1 MSELEK
7 MQNQISDLYQLLA
20 IVRLRNDANSEDAT
34 SKFGVFVD
42 PFLDDD
48 MRDAGLEQS
57 AAIVDGELT
66 LPLNADI
73 AELTLPNQNT
83 LTLPY
88 ALENLLVQEMQTGSM
103 RVNPY
108 QAFEPVPASVSLTP
122 SVDHWTQTNTRWT
135 STITQRFWWARF
147 SWWRNRTVFNTRVE
161 AVNRQ
166 TTNAQ
171 FLRSRWVHFS
181 IQGFGPGESL
191 NTVTFDGVSVTT
203 EAQ

>member
-1 MSELEK
+1 

-20 IVRLRNDANSEDAT
+20 IERLRNDANSEDAT

-48 MRDAGLEQS
+48 MRDAGIEQS

-191 NTVTFDGVSVTT
+191 NTVTFDGVSVTP